1 MDGILNTATGPMPIL
16 KAMRHNLAPAA
27 TVALVSLSLSIS
39 LGIAS
44 GATPVTGLATAI
56 WGGLTG
62 GLLCSSNYNIIGPA
76 GALAGLLDSYA
87 TEWGP
92 EILPWVALISS
103 GFAFIFWAGGLI
115 QYLLF
120 MPKYVFEGFTV
131 GVALII
137 GLKQLD
143 FALGLSPATKHKELV
158 LNVGESFAAF
168 DTAKWESM
176 VLFFPMTPVLFILM
190 RKIPKIP
197 WMVVLPG
204 LTIILGW
211 LCFEEHIEGWA
222 LPTLK
227 TKYGELEPDIVN
239 LPDDVWTNTCEGNET
254 ETNSKCA
261 GADNVAGVI
270 MAGFSVAIVAV
281 LETLVSAEIA
291 GTRSGYEFNDKKEA
305 LMVAVAHLI
314 CGFLGAL
321 PPTGVF
327 VRTSINQSLGAN
339 HRISQFMNAIMVLI
353 VTAVALPVFSYLP
366 QPSIAAIL
374 VVASLR
380 MMPWGYLGMLWAE
393 DRPGFVICWITGI
406 ICFVVDP
413 VVGLL
418 LGCLIA
424 FARDAMSARIAARS
438 AGGAVSTQLLET
450 KVGVV
455 AEISI
460 TGPIKYANAIALVK
474 AAKASIM
481 DTNSSTGPGVGAGAA
496 VTQVVIDV
504 THVTYIDTDGLDELK
519 KMVAKFAETF
529 GEERSAIAGCHERI
543 EKALSRGGW
552 LAELQKSGRV
562 FTNAKMALNL
572 PPNAEKTTGIG
583 DIKTSEV

>member
-1 MDGILNTATGPMPIL
+1 
-16 KAMRHNLAPAA
+16 
-27 TVALVSLSLSIS
+27 
-39 LGIAS
+39 
-44 GATPVTGLATAI
+44 
-56 WGGLTG
+56 
-62 GLLCSSNYNIIGPA
+62 
-76 GALAGLLDSYA
+76 
-87 TEWGP
+87 
-92 EILPWVALISS
+92 
-103 GFAFIFWAGGLI
+103 
-115 QYLLF
+115 
-120 MPKYVFEGFTV
+120 
-131 GVALII
+131 
-137 GLKQLD
+137 
-143 FALGLSPATKHKELV
+143 
-158 LNVGESFAAF
+158 
-168 DTAKWESM
+168 
-176 VLFFPMTPVLFILM
+176 
-190 RKIPKIP
+190 
-197 WMVVLPG
+197 
-204 LTIILGW
+204 
-211 LCFEEHIEGWA
+211 
-222 LPTLK
+222 
-227 TKYGELEPDIVN
+227 
-239 LPDDVWTNTCEGNET
+239 
-254 ETNSKCA
+254 
-261 GADNVAGVI
+261 
-270 MAGFSVAIVAV
+270 
-281 LETLVSAEIA
+281 
-291 GTRSGYEFNDKKEA
+291 
-305 LMVAVAHLI
+305 
-314 CGFLGAL
+314 
-321 PPTGVF
+321 
-327 VRTSINQSLGAN
+327 
-339 HRISQFMNAIMVLI
+339 
-353 VTAVALPVFSYLP
+353 
-366 QPSIAAIL
+366 
-374 VVASLR
+374 
-380 MMPWGYLGMLWAE
+380 MPWGYLGMLWAE

-519 KMVAKFAETF
+519 KMVVKFAKTF

-572 PPNAEKTTGIG
+572 PPNAEKTIDIG